1 MAFRVVDARSFEGRR
16 KLIGR
21 EVEPKVLRFNQFD
34 SEPNQEG
41 HEHDELASGQE
52 EVYVVLR
59 GDGVLRVDG
68 DQVPLEVGR
77 YVLVTP
83 VSRRQVVAG
92 SDGLSYVVF
101 GAVVEPSG

>member
-1 MAFRVVDARSFEGRR
+1 MAYRVVDARLFEGRR

-21 EVEPKVLRFNQFD
+21 EVEPQVLRFNQFD
-34 SEPNQEG
+34 SQPGQEG
-41 HEHDELASGQE
+41 NEHDELASGQE

-59 GDGVLRVDG
+59 GDGVLRIDG
-68 DQVPLEVGR
+68 KEVPLEPGR

-92 SDGLSYVVF
+92 PDGLSYVVF
-101 GAVVEPSG
+101 GAVAAPPA